1 MIHPFST
8 TPPPALGQVGGK
20 ARSLIE
26 ATAAGFNVPAG
37 FVLDVDFFQPWLE
50 EVRAGSA
57 WQAFLDSGDDDTRA
71 ACDDV
76 KAACTSL
83 ALTDEQQAALGEALG
98 TLNAEHCFAVRS
110 SSPEED
116 LAGTSFAGG
125 YETTLGVTPDTLEE
139 ALRTSFTS
147 VFDERIVAYKRQ
159 HGMATDDPRIAVIVQ
174 EQVPSDVSGVAF
186 SLNPQN
192 NCYDE
197 AVINANFGLGET
209 VVNGHVTPDTYVVE
223 KVRGEILERGIAS
236 KSHAAWLVDGGGTE
250 ERDNAEPQ
258 APSLTDEH
266 ALAVGQLAAD
276 AEAHYGAPMDI
287 EWAIHDSTLYLL
299 QSRPITAYVPLPPG
313 MITAPGAQKRLY
325 LDIVVLTQGFGE
337 SLSVLG
343 ADLWGRMLVLIKGE
357 IMVDA
362 GTEGTIINMDGR
374 QYMNLSGMLRALGMS
389 MIGRIKTYDTPTRKI
404 LDSVDF
410 KGEYRPKKLAEPLKG
425 MRWNMLRMG
434 LRLLPSVVRGFVNLE
449 KSLREYE
456 LLSEGDLERCRALI
470 GQEMPFDEMQEALLA
485 LFQNQ
490 LQSVGAIAAPMVARP
505 RLARLFRD
513 DAEARDLLV
522 ALEMDLPGNPTAEM
536 GRRMFELAA
545 SDELQATE
553 DGDAFEAKIRARSY
567 SADFMAAYDFY
578 MDRFG
583 CRGIKEIDIATPRA
597 YEDLPAFFDQLRAIA
612 VGNDAIAAAERRRIE
627 AHERLFEIARAR
639 GKEKTV
645 RKLANTVRSAAG
657 YREAPKFFF
666 IHVVDLLR
674 RRALILAEHLVV
686 AGRMDDPQQVFDLT
700 PVQIG
705 QAERDAGFDVRAAI
719 ERNLSTRH
727 HIDRVKDWP
736 RVIDSRG
743 RIPRPPLSNTQD
755 GLVGDA
761 IAPGTVRGR
770 AKVLHAPYE
779 KPLEEGEILVTRA
792 SDPGWTP
799 IFINA
804 AGVVLEVGGPLQ
816 HGAII
821 AREYGLPCVSGLDGV
836 TDLIKDGQWI
846 EVDGSNGVV
855 RILDE
860 AA

>member
-1 MIHPFST
+1 
-8 TPPPALGQVGGK
+8 
-20 ARSLIE
+20 
-26 ATAAGFNVPAG
+26 
-37 FVLDVDFFQPWLE
+37 
-50 EVRAGSA
+50 
-57 WQAFLDSGDDDTRA
+57 
-71 ACDDV
+71 
-76 KAACTSL
+76 
-83 ALTDEQQAALGEALG
+83 
-98 TLNAEHCFAVRS
+98 
-110 SSPEED
+110 
-116 LAGTSFAGG
+116 
-125 YETTLGVTPDTLEE
+125 
-139 ALRTSFTS
+139 
-147 VFDERIVAYKRQ
+147 
-159 HGMATDDPRIAVIVQ
+159 
-174 EQVPSDVSGVAF
+174 
-186 SLNPQN
+186 
-192 NCYDE
+192 
-197 AVINANFGLGET
+197 
-209 VVNGHVTPDTYVVE
+209 
-223 KVRGEILERGIAS
+223 
-236 KSHAAWLVDGGGTE
+236 
-250 ERDNAEPQ
+250 
-258 APSLTDEH
+258 
-266 ALAVGQLAAD
+266 
-276 AEAHYGAPMDI
+276 
-287 EWAIHDSTLYLL
+287 
-299 QSRPITAYVPLPPG
+299 
-313 MITAPGAQKRLY
+313 
-325 LDIVVLTQGFGE
+325 
-337 SLSVLG
+337 
-343 ADLWGRMLVLIKGE
+343 
-357 IMVDA
+357 
-362 GTEGTIINMDGR
+362 
-374 QYMNLSGMLRALGMS
+374 
-389 MIGRIKTYDTPTRKI
+389 
-404 LDSVDF
+404 
-410 KGEYRPKKLAEPLKG
+410 
-425 MRWNMLRMG
+425 
-434 LRLLPSVVRGFVNLE
+434 
-449 KSLREYE
+449 
-456 LLSEGDLERCRALI
+456 
-470 GQEMPFDEMQEALLA
+470 MQEALLA

-536 GRRMFELAA
+536 GRRMFELAS